1 MYKKVFCFVSI
12 ILLNACSTSQ
22 VDFQNDRLM
31 IQSGNTSSFYD
42 GQLIAKHNE
51 NFSTLFIDQKILQ
64 LPQGN
69 LIVYEHARTDLQY
82 EFGPSMHRIIQVV
95 FDAWQIIPV
104 YIGSQLSAYQ
114 IALPHRQWLNILAQ
128 QSDTQELYFIYGM
141 NTTQF
146 NTMLQKI
153 DLNAPSAPHKHVMY
167 LKKGQQVIQSR
178 WTMEKVHFVPLV
190 VPFQV
195 SLRY

>member
-1 MYKKVFCFVSI
+1 MYKKVLCFAVI
-12 ILLNACSTSQ
+12 VFLNSCSTSQ
-22 VDFQNDRLM
+22 MSFKNDRFM
-31 IQSGNTSSFYD
+31 IQSGNSSTFYD

-51 NFSTLFIDQKILQ
+51 NFSTLFVDQKILK
-64 LPQGN
+64 LAEGN

-82 EFGPSMHRIIQVV
+82 EFGPGLQRIIQVV
-95 FDAWQIIPV
+95 FDARKIIPV

-114 IALPHRQWLNILAQ
+114 IALPYGQWLNILAQ

-141 NTTQF
+141 STPQF
-146 NTMLQKI
+146 NTMLRKI
-153 DLNAPSAPHKHVMY
+153 DTNAPSAPNQHVIQ
-167 LKKGQQVIQSR
+167 LKTGQQAIQSR

-195 SLRY
+195 SFRY

>member
-1 MYKKVFCFVSI
+1 MYKKVFLTAAI
-12 ILLNACSTSQ
+12 ILFSACSTSQ
-22 VDFQNDRLM
+22 VDFQNDKIM
-31 IQSGNTSSFYD
+31 IQSGSNTSYFD
-42 GQLIAKHNE
+42 GKLIAKRNE
-51 NFSTLFIDQKILQ
+51 NFSTLFIDQKILKV
-64 LPQGN
+64 PQGN

-82 EFGPSMHRIIQVV
+82 EFEPSLQRIIWIV
-95 FDAWQIIPV
+95 FEARQIIPV

-114 IALPHRQWLNILAQ
+114 IALPQGQWLNILAQ

-141 NTTQF
+141 STTQF

-153 DLNAPSAPHKHVMY
+153 DPNASSAPYEHVIQFHP
-167 LKKGQQVIQSR
+167 GQKAIQSR
-178 WTMEKVHFVPLV
+178 WTMQKVHFVPLV

>member
-1 MYKKVFCFVSI
+1 MYKKVFYCAAIAFLS
-12 ILLNACSTSQ
+12 ACSTSQ

-42 GQLIAKHNE
+42 GKLIAKHNE
-51 NFSTLFIDQKILQ
+51 NFSTLFVDQKILQ
-64 LPQGN
+64 LPKGN

-82 EFGPSMHRIIQVV
+82 EFGPSLQRIIQVV
-95 FDAWQIIPV
+95 FDARQIIPV

-114 IALPHRQWLNILAQ
+114 IALPYGQWLNILAQ

-141 NTTQF
+141 NTVQF
-146 NTMLQKI
+146 NTMIHKI
-153 DLNAPSAPHKHVMY
+153 DTNAPSALHKHVMQ
-167 LKKGQQVIQSR
+167 LHRGRQVIQSR
-178 WTMEKVHFVPLV
+178 WTMQKVHFVPLV
-190 VPFQV
+190 VPFQI

>member
-1 MYKKVFCFVSI
+1 MHKKV
-12 ILLNACSTSQ
+12 LLFAAIFLFSACSTSQ
-22 VDFQNDRLM
+22 VDFHDDKIM
-31 IQSGNTSSFYD
+31 IQSGSNTSYYD
-42 GQLIAKHNE
+42 GQLIAKYNE
-51 NFSTLFIDQKILQ
+51 NFSTLFIDRKILQ
-64 LPQGN
+64 VPQGN

-82 EFGPSMHRIIQVV
+82 EFEPSLQRIIWIV
-95 FDAWQIIPV
+95 FDARQIIPV

-114 IALPHRQWLNILAQ
+114 IALPNGQWLNILAQ

-141 NTTQF
+141 STNQF

-153 DLNAPSAPHKHVMY
+153 DPNAPFAPYKHV
-167 LKKGQQVIQSR
+167 LKLHKKQEAIQSR
-178 WTMEKVHFVPLV
+178 WTMQKVHFVPLV

>member
-1 MYKKVFCFVSI
+1 MHKKV
-12 ILLNACSTSQ
+12 LLFAAIFLFSACSTSQ
-22 VDFQNDRLM
+22 VDFQDDKVM
-31 IQSGNTSSFYD
+31 IQSGSNISYFD
-42 GQLIAKHNE
+42 GKLIAKRNE

-64 LPQGN
+64 VPQGN

-82 EFGPSMHRIIQVV
+82 EFEPSLQRIIWIV
-95 FDAWQIIPV
+95 FDARQIIPV

-114 IALPHRQWLNILAQ
+114 IALPQGQWLNILAQ

-153 DLNAPSAPHKHVMY
+153 DANAPSAPYEHVMK
-167 LKKGQQVIQSR
+167 LHTGQKAIQSR
-178 WTMEKVHFVPLV
+178 WTMQKVHFVPLV